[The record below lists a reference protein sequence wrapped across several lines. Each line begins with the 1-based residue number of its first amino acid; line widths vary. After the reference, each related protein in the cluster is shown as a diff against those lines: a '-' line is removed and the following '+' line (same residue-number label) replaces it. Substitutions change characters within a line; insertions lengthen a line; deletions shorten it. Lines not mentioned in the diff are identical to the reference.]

1 MNDPH
6 RNDDVKMPSSSSS
19 NYSDLLPLVATV
31 LNDKVAADAH
41 DEINS
46 LRRRNAI
53 LSSVNIIQHRSNSNV
68 GDNDR
73 QDNAH
78 DDDVMIA
85 SAQFQNGRFGHNSF
99 HNPNWW
105 RVDLNSSPPFSC
117 RLADLKSCYVNVG
130 GGFPVA
136 DFGDSKPFEG
146 YWDFL
151 RSADTSKIEK
161 YDGDNTKLVSFIMG
175 DGVCGVGVSLD
186 IAVHGWPREDWE
198 ETLRIHDGLD
208 DDGNFLV
215 DYLVEEVAAK
225 FPDATIEFV
234 EVSFLISTMRG
245 ALRKLIPDRWIPLE
259 AGGASINGTTN
270 TAR

>member
-1 MNDPH
+1 M
-6 RNDDVKMPSSSSS
+6 SS

-46 LRRRNAI
+46 LRRRNAL
-53 LSSVNIIQHRSNSNV
+53 LSSVNIIQKRSNSDV
-68 GDNDR
+68 
-73 QDNAH
+73 
-78 DDDVMIA
+78 DDVTIA
-85 SAQFQNGRFGHNSF
+85 SAQFQNGLDHN
-99 HNPNWW
+99 NPYWW
-105 RVDLNSSPPFSC
+105 RVGLNSSPPFSC

-136 DFGDSKPFEG
+136 DFGDRKTFEEFWG
-146 YWDFL
+146 F
-151 RSADTSKIEK
+151 SEGAVTSTIKK